1 MRFYAL
7 FTTFKPSRPILMD
20 EIDKIIAYVDSFS
33 IENTANIKILPDKV
47 YNFKGKQQVLSG
59 RKVKPEMQVQAGFYF
74 S

>member
-20 EIDKIIAYVDSFS
+20 EIDKI
-33 IENTANIKILPDKV
+33 
-47 YNFKGKQQVLSG
+47 YNFKGKLQVLSG
-59 RKVKPEMQVQAGFYF
+59 RKVKPEMQVQVGFYF